1 MEQTAVEIADVQE
14 HMKELTDDRKAENA
28 AFKKSKA
35 DDQAAIKLLQKA
47 TDVLSE
53 YYKKNGVEMGP
64 IQGNVKGLEFAQQ
77 GPDFDVSADQ
87 APDAVFS
94 GKGSRKDESKGIVQL
109 LTMITEDLHDE
120 IRNAMTAEEQAQL
133 EYEKQMKAAKALE
146 AKLIKR
152 KINLIALI
160 GKRTEEKDDEEA
172 DKTNNEKDLDAEKK
186 YRESITPDCDWIM
199 GAFKTRA
206 TKRVAEMEGLSQAKE
221 FLAGQKPG
229 GAAMLDTGRKSSS
242 GGSTL
247 RGVPFL
253 GLATEISG

>member
-53 YYKKNGVEMGP
+53 YYEKNDIKMGP
-64 IQGNVKGLEFAQQ
+64 IQGNVKGLELAQQ

-87 APDAVFS
+87 APEAVFS
-94 GKGSRKDESKGIVQL
+94 GKGSRKDESKGIIQL

-120 IRNAMTAEEQAQL
+120 IRNAMPAEENAQL
-133 EYEKQMKAAKALE
+133 EYEKQMKAAKDLE

-152 KINLIALI
+152 KINLEMLI
-160 GKRTEEKDDEEA
+160 GKRTQERADEEA
-172 DKTNNEKDLDAEKK
+172 LKADNEKDLDAETK
-186 YRESITPDCDWIM
+186 YRQSITPDCDWIM

-206 TKRVAEMEGLSQAKE
+206 EKRTAEMEGLSQAKE
-221 FLAGQKPG
+221 FLAGQK
-229 GAAMLDTGRKSSS
+229 TS
-242 GGSTL
+242 GPS
-247 RGVPFL
+247 
-253 GLATEISG
+253 